1 MSVPPLLEKLGVPP
15 GVKIPPDRPL
25 FPEVKRTERGKSH
38 GLQTCKT
45 QVWIK
50 RCGWMQGGCWWW
62 MKLGLVA
69 VQALL
74 SELLAKLLLSWR
86 ACSPSQSCAS
96 G

>member
-1 MSVPPLLEKLGVPP
+1 MGGWAWQLEQGWEVVCLFLLRWKSWEFLLELKY
-15 GVKIPPDRPL
+15 PPDRPL
-25 FPEVKRTERGKSH
+25 FPEVKWTGRGKSH

-69 VQALL
+69 VQLCCL
-74 SELLAKLLLSWR
+74 SSL
-86 ACSPSQSCAS
+86 QSCF
-96 G
+96 